1 MNAKVLR
8 VLEYDKVI
16 HMLEQKA
23 TSDPGRQLCRDL
35 VPMTDLAQI
44 EQAQTETA
52 DALTRIFQKGSLN
65 FGSNKPLGMCLRSL
79 EIGSTL
85 SSEEL
90 LRIAGLLEN
99 TARVKNFGR
108 SDKDEEQQDSLT
120 EYFHCLEPLAPLS
133 KEIRRCI
140 IDVDEIADDAALP
153 SKKSGGAWY

>member
-52 DALTRIFQKGSLN
+52 DDPDFPEGQPECR
-65 FGSNKPLGMCLRSL
+65 
-79 EIGSTL
+79 
-85 SSEEL
+85 
-90 LRIAGLLEN
+90 
-99 TARVKNFGR
+99 
-108 SDKDEEQQDSLT
+108 QQ
-120 EYFHCLEPLAPLS
+120 
-133 KEIRRCI
+133 
-140 IDVDEIADDAALP
+140 
-153 SKKSGGAWY
+153 

>member
-79 EIGSTL
+79 EIRIFSL
-85 SSEEL
+85 SRTPRTPFQRNS
-90 LRIAGLLEN
+90 
-99 TARVKNFGR
+99 
-108 SDKDEEQQDSLT
+108 
-120 EYFHCLEPLAPLS
+120 PLHH
-133 KEIRRCI
+133 RC
-140 IDVDEIADDAALP
+140 
-153 SKKSGGAWY
+153 G

>member
-65 FGSNKPLGMCLRSL
+65 FGSTVRSGSLGKLYLSVNSCKCVEGSGYH
-79 EIGSTL
+79 IG
-85 SSEEL
+85 ECCD
-90 LRIAGLLEN
+90 N
-99 TARVKNFGR
+99 
-108 SDKDEEQQDSLT
+108 QQG
-120 EYFHCLEPLAPLS
+120 E
-133 KEIRRCI
+133 
-140 IDVDEIADDAALP
+140 
-153 SKKSGGAWY
+153 

>member
-79 EIGSTL
+79 
-85 SSEEL
+85 
-90 LRIAGLLEN
+90 
-99 TARVKNFGR
+99 
-108 SDKDEEQQDSLT
+108 
-120 EYFHCLEPLAPLS
+120 
-133 KEIRRCI
+133 
-140 IDVDEIADDAALP
+140 
-153 SKKSGGAWY
+153 

>member
-99 TARVKNFGR
+99 TAPV
-108 SDKDEEQQDSLT
+108 SYTHLT
-120 EYFHCLEPLAPLS
+120 
-133 KEIRRCI
+133 
-140 IDVDEIADDAALP
+140 LP
-153 SKKSGGAWY
+153 TNREV

>member
-52 DALTRIFQKGSLN
+52 DALTRIFQKELQDPV
-65 FGSNKPLGMCLRSL
+65 FLRRQTDL
-79 EIGSTL
+79 L
-85 SSEEL
+85 SHKAHFLSGIIQFDISAAY
-90 LRIAGLLEN
+90 RMDCAGHRFDQRGIFF
-99 TARVKNFGR
+99 T
-108 SDKDEEQQDSLT
+108 
-120 EYFHCLEPLAPLS
+120 
-133 KEIRRCI
+133 
-140 IDVDEIADDAALP
+140 
-153 SKKSGGAWY
+153 